1 MLCTHYLLF
10 IPQTYRVQIDEEMEA
25 QRGSVTCPGS
35 HSQMG
40 SGGLAT
46 GRFSSTPSCLFYL
59 LILWT
64 MIGVPMKSPAP
75 GLNSG
80 LPRNLRPLGGGHRL
94 FGELLWVLS
103 TQLGIELQFVNEK
116 WTLLTPASFF

>member
-1 MLCTHYLLF
+1 MPGILLSAVYTLSSAH
-10 IPQTYRVQIDEEMEA
+10 PTTLQSANHCIDEEMEA
-25 QRGSVTCPGS
+25 QRGSVTCPSS

-40 SGGLAT
+40 SGGLVT
-46 GRFSSTPSCLFYL
+46 GRFSATPSCLFYL

-80 LPRNLRPLGGGHRL
+80 PPRNLRPLGGGHRQ

-103 TQLGIELQFVNEK
+103 TQLGIELQFFN
-116 WTLLTPASFF
+116 